1 MLHMG
6 LISRAMR
13 VRYTGA
19 GQHDGG
25 CTSANQQLPLS
36 AGDRVMELAVE
47 LIGQGLITGSGYAL
61 IAVGLTMIFG
71 LMNLANFAHGEF
83 YMLGAYV
90 TFSGVSLL
98 GLNYF
103 VAVALAIA
111 ATMLLGFVLDRLV
124 FRRLRREPIMSATM
138 ATIGLSI
145 LLQYGAQ
152 MIWGAYPLSIRN
164 PFPPEPLA
172 IGPIIV
178 PANRLFIIAV
188 TIVVIALFHWLLRFT
203 RLGKAIR
210 ATFQNKESAA
220 LVGIEIE
227 RIYTT
232 AFTMGA
238 GLAAISGALLG
249 SVLTLFPTMGGFATL
264 KAFIVVIVGG
274 MGSFLGAIVG
284 GLLLGVAEALGAG
297 FISSAYKDAAG
308 FIVIIVVLLL
318 APQGLFGGKS

>member
-1 MLHMG
+1 
-6 LISRAMR
+6 
-13 VRYTGA
+13 
-19 GQHDGG
+19 
-25 CTSANQQLPLS
+25 
-36 AGDRVMELAVE
+36 MELAVE
-47 LIGQGLITGSGYAL
+47 LIGQGLIIGSGYAL

-83 YMLGAYV
+83 YMLGAYFA
-90 TFSGVSLL
+90 FSAISVLR
-98 GLNYF
+98 LNYF
-103 VAVALAIA
+103 VAVAVAIA
-111 ATMLLGFVLDRLV
+111 ATMLLGFVLDRLI

-145 LLQYGAQ
+145 LLQYLAQ
-152 MIWGAYPLSIRN
+152 MIWGAYPLSIKS

-172 IGPIIV
+172 LGPVVV
-178 PANRLFIIAV
+178 PMNRLFIIAV
-188 TIVVIALFHWLLRFT
+188 TIIVIVLFHWLLKST

-232 AFTMGA
+232 VFTIGA

-249 SVLTLFPTMGGFATL
+249 SILTLFPTMGGFATL

-274 MGSFLGAIVG
+274 MGSFPGAIVS
-284 GLLLGVAEALGAG
+284 GLMLGVAEALGAG
-297 FISSAYKDAAG
+297 FVSSAYKDGVG
-308 FIVIIVVLLL
+308 FIVVIIVLL
-318 APQGLFGGKS
+318 AAPHGLFGEKS

>member
-1 MLHMG
+1 
-6 LISRAMR
+6 
-13 VRYTGA
+13 
-19 GQHDGG
+19 
-25 CTSANQQLPLS
+25 
-36 AGDRVMELAVE
+36 MELAVE
-47 LIGQGLITGSGYAL
+47 LVGQGLIIGSGYAL
-61 IAVGLTMIFG
+61 MAVGLTMIFG

-83 YMLGAYV
+83 YMLGAYFA
-90 TFSGVSLL
+90 FSATASL

-103 VAVALAIA
+103 LAVAIAIL
-111 ATMLLGFVLDRLV
+111 ATMLLALVLDRLV
-124 FRRLRREPIMSATM
+124 FKRLRREPIMSATM

-145 LLQYGAQ
+145 LLQYAAQ

-172 IGPIIV
+172 LGPIVV
-178 PANRLFIIAV
+178 PFNRLFIIAV
-188 TIVVIALFHWLLRFT
+188 TILVIALFHWLLKST

-227 RIYTT
+227 RIYTA
-232 AFTMGA
+232 AFTFGA
-238 GLAAISGALLG
+238 GMAAISGALLG
-249 SVLTLFPTMGGFATL
+249 SIFTLFPTMGGYATL

-274 MGSFLGAIVG
+274 MGSFVGAIVS

-297 FISSAYKDAAG
+297 FISSAYKDAVG
-308 FIVIIVVLLL
+308 FVVVIVVLLC

>member
-1 MLHMG
+1 
-6 LISRAMR
+6 
-13 VRYTGA
+13 
-19 GQHDGG
+19 
-25 CTSANQQLPLS
+25 
-36 AGDRVMELAVE
+36 
-47 LIGQGLITGSGYAL
+47 
-61 IAVGLTMIFG
+61 MIFG

-83 YMLGAYV
+83 YMLGAYFA
-90 TFSGVSLL
+90 FSGVSVLR
-98 GLNYF
+98 LNYF
-103 VAVALAIA
+103 VAVILAIA
-111 ATMLLGFVLDRLV
+111 ATMLLAFVLDRLV

-152 MIWGAYPLSIRN
+152 MIWGAYPLSIRT

-172 IGPIIV
+172 LGPIVV
-178 PANRLFIIAV
+178 PVNRLFIVAV
-188 TIVVIALFHWLLRFT
+188 TLVVIGLFHWLLRST

-232 AFTMGA
+232 VFVIGA

-249 SVLTLFPTMGGFATL
+249 SILTLFPTMGGFATL

-274 MGSFLGAIVG
+274 MGSFPGAIVS
-284 GLLLGVAEALGAG
+284 GLLLGVAEALGSG
-297 FISSAYKDAAG
+297 FVSSAYKDGVG
-308 FIVIIVVLLL
+308 FIVVIVVLLF
-318 APQGLFGGKS
+318 APHGLFGEKS